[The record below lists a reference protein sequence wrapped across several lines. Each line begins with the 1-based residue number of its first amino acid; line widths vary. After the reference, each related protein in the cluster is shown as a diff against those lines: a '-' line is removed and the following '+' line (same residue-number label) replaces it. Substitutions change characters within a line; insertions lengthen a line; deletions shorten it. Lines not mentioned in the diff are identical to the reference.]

1 MGDVYVNGMEVCGK
15 YGGGKMIAAM
25 PDVCLS
31 PPSPPAGPVPLPY
44 PNFAV
49 DSDTDQGSTTVLV
62 GRKEVM
68 LKDKS
73 CFKKCTGDEA
83 ATKSLGQGTLTH
95 VIQGKVYFISW
106 SMDVE
111 FEGEN
116 AVRHL
121 DSTTSNHASPMA
133 NRSAPNKAVKKKKKK
148 KIDCKKVLKK
158 YPVQSYSDQAGD
170 LPKNFQSHHV
180 IQNSHFQYPRG
191 TTVTEICAGYTEG
204 DAPCIGLLGDTDPK
218 TPHGKVSKMQKAD
231 AKSYRKRVREG
242 GANPTYKEARADA
255 KKQLMAKNPGPG
267 LTAGEAECVLK
278 AVDKKFREM
287 CKKKSMSD
295 TQLRAPGQRGK
306 GFVAKVVKKARK
318 PR

>member
-1 MGDVYVNGMEVCGK
+1 MSDVYANGMEVCGK

-44 PNFAV
+44 PNFAQ
-49 DSDTDQGSTTVLV
+49 DSDTDDGSKTVIV
-62 GRKEVM
+62 GGKEVM

-73 CFKKCTGDEA
+73 FFKKCTGDEA

-95 VIQGKVYFISW
+95 VIGGKVYFISW

-116 AVRHL
+116 VVRHL

-133 NRSAPNKAVKKKKKK
+133 NRSAPNKAIKKKKQKK
-148 KIDCKKVLKK
+148 FDCKKILKK
-158 YPVQSYSDQAGD
+158 YPVQSYNDQKDDIPAD
-170 LPKNFQSHHV
+170 CQSHHV

-191 TTVTEICAGYTEG
+191 TTVTEICAGYSEG
-204 DAPCIGLLGDTDPK
+204 EAPCIPLQGDTDPK
-218 TPHGKVSKMQKAD
+218 TEHGGASKRQKAD
-231 AKSYRKRVREG
+231 AKGYRDRVKKG
-242 GANPTYKEARADA
+242 GSNPKFKEARADA
-255 KKQLMAKNPGPG
+255 KRQLMAKPKPGM
-267 LTAGEAECVLK
+267 TAKEAECILK
-278 AVDKKFREM
+278 EVDKKFREM
-287 CKKKSMSD
+287 CKKKSMSE

-306 GFVAKVVKKARK
+306 GFVAQAVKKVGARV
-318 PR
+318 

>member
-1 MGDVYVNGMEVCGK
+1 MSNVYANGMEVCGK

-44 PNFAV
+44 PNFAQ
-49 DSDTDQGSTTVLV
+49 DSDTDDGSRTVVV
-62 GRKEVM
+62 GGKEVM

-73 CFKKCTGDEA
+73 FFKKCKGDEA

-111 FEGEN
+111 VEGEN
-116 AVRHL
+116 VVRHL

-133 NRSAPNKAVKKKKKK
+133 NRSAPNKAIKKKKKK

-158 YPVQSYSDQAGD
+158 YPVQSYNDQKGD
-170 LPKNFQSHHV
+170 LPDDFQSHHI

-191 TTVTEICAGYTEG
+191 TTVKEVCAGYTEG

-231 AKSYRKRVREG
+231 AKRYRQRLREG
-242 GANPTYKEARADA
+242 GKNPSYKEARADA

-267 LTAGEAECVLK
+267 LTGQEAECVLK
-278 AVDKKFREM
+278 EVDKKFREM

-295 TQLRAPGQRGK
+295 AQLRAPGQRGK
-306 GFVAKVVKKARK
+306 GFVSQVAKGAGKRL
-318 PR
+318 